1 MSRSIW
7 LDDERKKSVE
17 FDVWVKTADEAI
29 AALQAG
35 DVDLISLDHDLA
47 DEHYPCASGAGYG
60 EAALDRSRFRE
71 KTGYDVVLWMAEHN
85 VWPATI
91 YVHTLNPVG
100 RADMV
105 RTIQRYAPA
114 TTRLEVRPA
123 GMS

>member
-1 MSRSIW
+1 MSRSVW
-7 LDDERKKSVE
+7 LDDERKKPSE
-17 FDVWVKTADEAI
+17 FDVWVKTADAAI
-29 AALQAG
+29 AELEAG
-35 DVDLISLDHDLA
+35 GVTTISLDHDLA
-47 DEHYPCASGAGYG
+47 WEHYETAC
-60 EAALDRSRFRE
+60 EAYRDDGSLDRSRFRE
-71 KTGYDVVLWMAEHN
+71 RTGYDVVLWMAEHN

-105 RTIQRYAPA
+105 RTIQRYAPV